1 MKNFLLK
8 LVAIVIIIIANQKT
22 FSQPTVQVYATGFV
36 NPIGIDIDSNGNLW
50 VAEQGTGSGN
60 TAKVSMVTTD
70 GQVHTF
76 MVDLPSS
83 APAFEPIGATDVGF
97 DIDGKLM
104 IVQGQNTNGDTL
116 GSKVIFVDTTGFSQN
131 FSVKNRSNIQ
141 SVISMNSIQSNGNPY
156 KIITGF
162 ENDLFIVDAYYNNIL
177 RWHRNNGSLS
187 VFSTFAPIGQ
197 VEAVPTCIARNN
209 DTSYFVGILTGLP
222 IPVGAAKIYSV
233 NLAGVNSVYQDG
245 LTAIIDI
252 AIHPVDHTIYA
263 LQHAQFGPPWLDNKG
278 RLFRIHNGIV
288 DTLIS
293 DMPRPSGMVFDSNGN
308 LFITSF
314 SQDNILK
321 VSNLPTAVETEI
333 NSVVNNFIL
342 EQNYPNP
349 FNPST
354 KISWQ
359 SPVGSRQT
367 IKVYDIL
374 GNEVATLVDEFR
386 EAGRYEIEF
395 DASKLSSGMYL
406 YKLETGNYTEIK
418 KMILIK

>member
-1 MKNFLLK
+1 MKNTLSLII
-8 LVAIVIIIIANQKT
+8 AIVLVVIMNHKILAQLN
-22 FSQPTVQVYATGFV
+22 VQVYATGFV

-50 VAEQGTGSGN
+50 VAEQGSGSGN

-83 APAFEPIGATDVGF
+83 APAFEPIGATDVCF

-104 IVQGQNTNGDTL
+104 IVQGQNTNGDSL
-116 GSKVIFVDTTGFSQN
+116 GSTVLFVDTTGFSQN
-131 FSVKNRSNIQ
+131 FTIRNRSNIQ
-141 SVISMNSIQSNGNPY
+141 SIINLKSLQTGNPY

-162 ENDLFIVDAYYNNIL
+162 ENDLFIVDAYYNNVL

-197 VEAVPTCIARNN
+197 IEAVPTCIARNN

-222 IPVGAAKIYSV
+222 IPIGAAKIYSV

-245 LTAIIDI
+245 LTAIVDV

-288 DTLIS
+288 DTLFS
-293 DMPRPSGMVFDSNGN
+293 NMPRPSGMVFDSNGN

-321 VSNLPTAVETEI
+321 VSNLPTAVENEI

-349 FNPST
+349 FNPT
-354 KISWQ
+354 TRISWQ

-367 IKVYDIL
+367 LKVYDIL

-386 EAGRYEIEF
+386 DAGRYDIVF
-395 DASKLSSGMYL
+395 DATNLSSGIYL
-406 YKLETGNYTEIK
+406 YKLQAGNYTEIK

>member
-1 MKNFLLK
+1 MKNHLLT
-8 LVAIVIIIIANQKT
+8 LAAIIIIVIANQKV
-22 FSQPTVQVYATGFV
+22 FSQPTVQVYATGLL

-50 VAEQGTGSGN
+50 VAEQGSGSGN

-83 APAFEPIGATDVGF
+83 APAFEPIGATDVCF

-104 IVQGQNTNGDTL
+104 IVQGQNTNGDSL
-116 GSKVIFVDTTGFSQN
+116 GSTVLFVDTTGFSQN
-131 FSVKNRSNIQ
+131 FTIRNRSNVQ
-141 SVISMNSIQSNGNPY
+141 SIINLKSLQTGNPY

-162 ENDLFIVDAYYNNIL
+162 ENDLFIVDAYYNNVL

-222 IPVGAAKIYSV
+222 IPIGAAKIYSV

-245 LTAIIDI
+245 LTAIVDV

-293 DMPRPSGMVFDSNGN
+293 NMPRPSGMVFDSNGN

-321 VSNLPTAVETEI
+321 VSNLPTALENEA

-367 IKVYDIL
+367 LKVYDIL
-374 GNEVATLVDEFR
+374 GNELATLVDEFR
-386 EAGRYEIEF
+386 EAGRYEITF
-395 DASKLSSGMYL
+395 DASTLSSGIYF
-406 YKLETGNYTEIK
+406 YKLQAGSYVETK
-418 KMILIK
+418 KMILIR